1 MNATREL
8 PPQRIVSRFEA
19 NLLAILRGFL
29 GFLPRPQLLSLLLQ
43 ARERPACLSRA
54 AMDLVQDTL
63 AKGITL
69 RLAEQGWRRER
80 FLRGGQAIVGRIWE
94 RTPPGERGLHFTR
107 VSLDFLIWAT
117 SAQCDRGENWSPSGP
132 LSLGDRLLLAWA
144 YDSVRGSEIAIRWSK
159 HRSWQ
164 SDGLCQLLFV
174 DDFAA
179 AAPKVAFDPWLSPG
193 GVVVLEARQREFT
206 RRWLA
211 AEQEKLKLV
220 VPKEMIAIGVHQER
234 VLTSYLD
241 ALERSQRRDLAH
253 WLLPLLGDL
262 LRGDVKV
269 ANWTSQL
276 VLGDLRLVE
285 RQQIYQQALAV
296 VRVTQRLSA
305 WQQHALHAGYFD
317 EGYQAAQLWKSH
329 WEAYNG
335 DELVRRAQELLHANS
350 LRP

>member
-1 MNATREL
+1 MNATSEL
-8 PPQRIVSRFEA
+8 PPSRVVSRFEA

-29 GFLPRPQLLSLLLQ
+29 GFVPRPQLLSLLLQ
-43 ARERPACLSRA
+43 AREAPTCLSRA
-54 AMDLVQDTL
+54 AVDLVQDTL
-63 AKGITL
+63 AKGVTL
-69 RLAEQGWRRER
+69 RLAEQGWQRER
-80 FLRGGQAIVGRIWE
+80 FLRDGQAITGRIWE
-94 RTPPGERGLHFTR
+94 RTPPGQLGFHFTR

-117 SAQCDRGENWSPSGP
+117 ASQCDRGQHWSPPGP

-144 YDSVRGSEIAIRWSK
+144 YDSVRGSEIAIRWGK
-159 HRSWQ
+159 QRSWQ

-174 DDFAA
+174 DDFSA

-193 GVVVLEARQREFT
+193 GVVVLEALQRDFT

-211 AEQEKLKLV
+211 AEREKIKLV
-220 VPKEMIAIGVHQER
+220 VPKDMIALGAHQER
-234 VLTSYLD
+234 VLTAYLD
-241 ALERSQRRDLAH
+241 ALERSQRRDLAL
-253 WLLPLLGDL
+253 WLLPLLRDL

-276 VLGDLRLVE
+276 VLGDLRLAE

-296 VRVTQRLSA
+296 VRVTERLIA

-317 EGYQAAQLWKSH
+317 DGYQGAQLWKSQ

-335 DELVRRAQELLHANS
+335 DELVRRAQALLQANT
-350 LRP
+350 L